1 MIVQMEH
8 PIMGP
13 APLLLDRDG
22 PAAVVTISRVAAPMP
37 HIRFLLL
44 SLI

>member
-1 MIVQMEH
+1 MRAREMIVQMEH

-22 PAAVVTISRVAAPMP
+22 PAAVVSAFLERRSP
-37 HIRFLLL
+37 RFG
-44 SLI
+44 

>member
-13 APLLLDRDG
+13 APLLLGRDG
-22 PAAVVTISRVAAPMP
+22 RPPSSRSTV
-37 HIRFLLL
+37 L
-44 SLI
+44 SG